1 MDRKEF
7 LSLLGMGGASLVV
20 SACLGGCSKNESAT
34 APSNLNLNLDLNS
47 TTYSGL
53 KTKGNYV
60 QLADGVV
67 VAYGLDGNYYAVQLT
82 CPHESGR
89 IKYDSSV
96 GKFRC
101 EKHTTQTFSQSG
113 SSFGPETSS
122 SLKTYTCT
130 LTGTMLNVKG

>member
-20 SACLGGCSKNESAT
+20 SACLGGCSKNESAS

-53 KTKGNYV
+53 KTKGNFV
-60 QLADGVV
+60 QLSEGVV
-67 VAYGLDGNYYAVQLT
+67 VAYGLDGNYYAAQLT

-89 IKYDSSV
+89 INYDSSL
-96 GKFRC
+96 GRFRC
-101 EKHTTQTFSQSG
+101 EKHTEQNFTTSG
-113 SSFGPETSS
+113 VSNNARTSS

-130 LTGTMLNVKG
+130 LTGSTLNVKG